1 MAQEQMNTALRDL
14 APGERFCGV
23 YLLKSAQTG
32 VTSTG
37 KPYLSF
43 RLADLTGELPGKAW
57 DYAGPL
63 GGGDAGQSVWVRGR
77 VELYQN
83 ALQAALEEIRLT
95 DERDE
100 VDPARLVPAAPHDPE
115 KMLAYVRKTLEGL
128 EDADYRAVCLAVLDR
143 RQDAFA
149 ALPGGKTMHHSF
161 RHGLLM
167 HTANMMRQAAGL
179 ARIYADVIDRS
190 LLIAGAF
197 LHDIGKLSE
206 YATSQ
211 LGLVSDYSREGQLLG
226 HLFLGAEEV
235 GSTARALGIAEE
247 KTLLLQHLIVSHHGR
262 AEFGAVVPPKCA
274 EAELLA
280 NIDMI
285 DSRMEI
291 FREALADTAPG
302 QFSKQRVYGQYNSF
316 LYRHSEAGEPSPAT
330 GAHGVSL

>member
-83 ALQAALEEIRLT
+83 APQAALEEIRLT

-100 VDPARLVPAAPHDPE
+100 VDPARFVPAAPHDPE

-128 EDADYRAVCLAVLDR
+128 EDADYRTVCLAVLDR

-167 HTANMMRQAAGL
+167 HTANMMRQADQA
-179 ARIYADVIDRS
+179 AVAADPE
-190 LLIAGAF
+190 IAVGR
-197 LHDIGKLSE
+197 LHDGVGLSGGQ
-206 YATSQ
+206 ARF
-211 LGLVSDYSREGQLLG
+211 LVEDVRDV
-226 HLFLGAEEV
+226 V
-235 GSTARALGIAEE
+235 GVRALPPRRERRGGQQQNKRE
-247 KTLLLQHLIVSHHGR
+247 KQDQCR
-262 AEFGAVVPPKCA
+262 AFFHRDTPCASVVG
-274 EAELLA
+274 
-280 NIDMI
+280 D
-285 DSRMEI
+285 
-291 FREALADTAPG
+291 G
-302 QFSKQRVYGQYNSF
+302 
-316 LYRHSEAGEPSPAT
+316 SPA
-330 GAHGVSL
+330 SLCRYRKLLYCP